1 MVWWK
6 LLYCAKDFFQPLHFF
21 RTMLLDDNLLDGVTA
36 KAKESE
42 RLRMNYNLHESLD
55 AKAQRLF
62 NALEPGTLLPIHRH
76 KDTAETYLVVRGSL
90 DVIYYNEKGEPLQT
104 FHLDPKK
111 GSYGIHIVKGQWH
124 TLEVLESGT
133 VIFEV
138 KDGPYIPFQ
147 PEDVITL

>member
-1 MVWWK
+1 M
-6 LLYCAKDFFQPLHFF
+6 CEGIFQPLHFF
-21 RTMLLDDNLLDGVTA
+21 TTMLLDDNLLDGVTA

-90 DVIYYNEKGEPLQT
+90 DVIYYNEKGEDALAEDIMKSIREEKSAGRLTNEMIVNMASLVARFASPEQR
-104 FHLDPKK
+104 KK
-111 GSYGIHIVKGQWH
+111 
-124 TLEVLESGT
+124 LEVLVQQILDE
-133 VIFEV
+133 
-138 KDGPYIPFQ
+138 
-147 PEDVITL
+147 